1 MGLIFAGVHA
11 DITHR
16 ALTHARLGVSANHA
30 PGRRDLTLYSGRRG
44 RDVSTG
50 TNANRKNRR
59 FRPASEAGPIRAE
72 TTPRAHGGV
81 RPPPIVS
88 ESQRLEMGAER
99 VIEENRRRNL
109 CAQTRAVP
117 RVRPPSFAADAIAA
131 DNALSAP
138 AAMALRYASCT
149 TNARTISVRF
159 GCLPTMRQ
167 PSLRPRPSLTFHKE
181 RAHLRASTRL

>member
-1 MGLIFAGVHA
+1 MVCPARPMGLIFAGVHA

-30 PGRRDLTLYSGRRG
+30 PGRRDLTLYCGRRG

-117 RVRPPSFAADAIAA
+117 RVSRIVSRQTQSPP
-131 DNALSAP
+131 
-138 AAMALRYASCT
+138 T
-149 TNARTISVRF
+149 TPERAR
-159 GCLPTMRQ
+159 GDGA
-167 PSLRPRPSLTFHKE
+167 SLRLVHDECATIR
-181 RAHLRASTRL
+181 

>member
-30 PGRRDLTLYSGRRG
+30 PGRRDLTLYCGRRG

-99 VIEENRRRNL
+99 VIEEKQAAKSLRTNARRS
-109 CAQTRAVP
+109 TRE
-117 RVRPPSFAADAIAA
+117 PPSFAADAIAA
-131 DNALSAP
+131 DNA
-138 AAMALRYASCT
+138 R
-149 TNARTISVRF
+149 ARPRRWRFATPRARRMRNDSVRF

-167 PSLRPRPSLTFHKE
+167 PCCDHVRH
-181 RAHLRASTRL
+181 